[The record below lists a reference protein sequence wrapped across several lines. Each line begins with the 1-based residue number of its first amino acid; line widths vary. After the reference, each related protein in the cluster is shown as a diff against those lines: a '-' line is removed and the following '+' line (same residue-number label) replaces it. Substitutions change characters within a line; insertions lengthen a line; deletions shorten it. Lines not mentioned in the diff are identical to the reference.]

1 MKFFMLIILFF
12 ISIMP
17 SQIAAQESEDHILCI
32 STAINSPVRLI
43 KKRLEEIIPKNTNII
58 YTFVPRGLIIS
69 IDENHFFT
77 GESTA
82 INCSARIILDSI
94 ATILNEIEN
103 DCTIE
108 CHTEGHDDNIGTY
121 KTNWEISMA
130 RANNIADYLIYCG
143 KIPTERVFPLGF
155 GELMPFK
162 ENVSNKI
169 TGFDKRIDFVIF
181 DYEYER

>member
-1 MKFFMLIILFF
+1 
-12 ISIMP
+12 
-17 SQIAAQESEDHILCI
+17 
-32 STAINSPVRLI
+32 
-43 KKRLEEIIPKNTNII
+43 
-58 YTFVPRGLIIS
+58 
-69 IDENHFFT
+69 
-77 GESTA
+77 
-82 INCSARIILDSI
+82 
-94 ATILNEIEN
+94 
-103 DCTIE
+103 
-108 CHTEGHDDNIGTY
+108 
-121 KTNWEISMA
+121 MA